1 MLPPGEVYGQPPRGK
16 GLLQVH
22 PHHVRAVRQV
32 LTEQTVQGSGSS
44 SPSERLLA
52 HTCFHRLPWYCNMS
66 TCLTQILVF
75 SVRSQES
82 GELEVDSLVATGPA
96 RPFASIILRGDVL
109 VEVHRRISTATCDML
124 SIFLTTPRQV
134 DGIAI
139 QNLEHAEIG
148 RLIIGPA
155 GILFVIFL

>member
-1 MLPPGEVYGQPPRGK
+1 
-16 GLLQVH
+16 
-22 PHHVRAVRQV
+22 
-32 LTEQTVQGSGSS
+32 
-44 SPSERLLA
+44 
-52 HTCFHRLPWYCNMS
+52 MS

-155 GILFVIFL
+155 GILFVFFFVIMRVSRSIYIYSMRPGRLQHAAE